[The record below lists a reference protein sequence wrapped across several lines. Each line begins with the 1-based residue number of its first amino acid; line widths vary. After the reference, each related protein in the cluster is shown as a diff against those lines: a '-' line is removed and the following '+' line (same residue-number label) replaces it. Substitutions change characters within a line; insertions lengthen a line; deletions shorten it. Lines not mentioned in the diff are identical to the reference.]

1 MTVSRRAT
9 VLFLLAAGLCR
20 LGGAAGRDTA
30 ADGRVAEVLEPLRQ
44 KNGLPAMGGA
54 VLTGKGLVALN
65 VVGVRKAGT
74 ETKAT
79 TADLWHL
86 GSDTKAMT
94 AAMIGALVER
104 GRLTW
109 DTTIGDVFPDV
120 APAMPES
127 VRAVTVR
134 HLLSH
139 RSGLPANV
147 FWGLVPKTGTT
158 RERRLAVVRMLA
170 SAKPVAAPG
179 AKFLYSNLGYVIAGA
194 MAEKAADAS
203 WEDLM
208 RETLFAPL
216 GMASAGFGGLGT
228 PGLVDQP
235 WPHNPDGKP
244 EEANGPDQDNPAVMG
259 PAGTVHCTLE
269 DWAKFIADELRG
281 AHGEKALLKP
291 GTYKE
296 LQTAP
301 FGGTYA
307 LGWLV
312 VPREWG
318 GGSVLTHNGS
328 NRMNLATVW
337 MAPLRDFAVLVV
349 TNQGGPEAAK
359 ACDEAAGALIGLKL
373 WEKDSAER

>member
-1 MTVSRRAT
+1 MILSRRAAM
-9 VLFLLAAGLCR
+9 VFVVAAGLGP
-20 LGGAAGRDTA
+20 LGAAAGQDA
-30 ADGRVAEVLEPLRQ
+30 AGGRVAEVLEPLRQ
-44 KNGLPAMGGA
+44 KHGLPALGGA
-54 VLTGKGLVALN
+54 VLTGKGLVALG
-65 VVGVRKAGT
+65 VVGVRKSGT
-74 ETKAT
+74 EIRAT

-104 GRLTW
+104 GRLSW
-109 DTTIGDVFPDV
+109 ETTVADVFPDV
-120 APAMPES
+120 APAIPES
-127 VRAVTVR
+127 VRGVTVR

-139 RSGLPANV
+139 RSGLPANI

-158 RERRLAVVRMLA
+158 RERRLAVVRLLA
-170 SAKPVAAPG
+170 SAKPVAEPG
-179 AKFLYSNLGYVIAGA
+179 ARFLYSNLGYVVAGA

-208 RETLFAPL
+208 KETLFAPL
-216 GMASAGFGGLGT
+216 GMSSAGFGGLGT
-228 PGLVDQP
+228 PGIVDQP
-235 WPHNPDGKP
+235 WPHNPDGRP
-244 EEANGPDQDNPAVMG
+244 EDTNGPDQDNPAVIG

-269 DWAKFIADELRG
+269 DWAKFVADELRG
-281 AHGEKALLKP
+281 ARGEKALLKP
-291 GTYKE
+291 ATYQE

-312 VPREWG
+312 TPRDWG
-318 GGSVLTHNGS
+318 GGPVLTHNGS
-328 NRMNLATVW
+328 NMMNLATVW

-349 TNQGGPEAAK
+349 SNQGGPAAAK

-373 WEKDSAER
+373 WEKR